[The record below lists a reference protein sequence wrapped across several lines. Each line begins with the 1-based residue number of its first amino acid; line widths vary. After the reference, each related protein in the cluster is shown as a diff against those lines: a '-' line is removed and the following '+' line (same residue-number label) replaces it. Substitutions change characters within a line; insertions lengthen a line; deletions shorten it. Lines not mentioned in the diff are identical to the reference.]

1 MIIYRSAENRVK
13 ECQQQARRMMGK
25 LAPGEEAWVWWS
37 ILTQQWVQQVQE
49 ADKVFTLPQEYW
61 WHQHVFSEGAQH
73 FPLKREGELG
83 IPLMPEAPKVLDCK
97 VYPLT
102 KEEQDLLHTFLAK
115 KRRRGIFIPAV
126 LCTPPQYSS

>member
-1 MIIYRSAENRVK
+1 MIIYHSAENRVK

-61 WHQHVFSEGAQH
+61 WHQHVFSE
-73 FPLKREGELG
+73 
-83 IPLMPEAPKVLDCK
+83 
-97 VYPLT
+97 
-102 KEEQDLLHTFLAK
+102 
-115 KRRRGIFIPAV
+115 
-126 LCTPPQYSS
+126 